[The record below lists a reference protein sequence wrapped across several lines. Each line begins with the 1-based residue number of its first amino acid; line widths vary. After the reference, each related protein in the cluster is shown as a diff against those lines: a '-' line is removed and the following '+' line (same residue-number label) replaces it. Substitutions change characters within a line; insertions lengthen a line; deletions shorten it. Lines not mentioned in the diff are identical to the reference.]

1 MKRINKHSQV
11 AKKLMA
17 GALALTICAPYIA
30 DSTYD
35 IASRLTAHADYNGG
49 GFGSGGGNG
58 AGQWDGY
65 EDCALRVYVYNPT
78 TGEIV
83 KDKNGKQLVRDIMP
97 KAGLYSSN
105 TSTTFGTIEASTL
118 KSKTYMANWRSVTRD
133 TVPKTT
139 AEALGLSE
147 VFGKTFYQY
156 DIQRDDY
163 GNVIS
168 SKFGCNGSELRALL
182 DKDRDD
188 EYVKNIGMLLVALF
202 GKDTYNKYVT
212 PECYAVIEPMF
223 SFKNGDEIIPWRD
236 WAYCACGGYLL
247 ANFSYG
253 IISATMGN
261 GFQLTQNDATAGI
274 NKTAPTAGQY
284 LDQNSN
290 ISGLPNVGYGMHLY
304 SMENIANGG
313 GDVINTYDIEN
324 NPSTPSKSETPSS
337 SGSSKTIKIDGHDV
351 DLQND
356 GDVNVIKVYM
366 DAYVDYTASE
376 STLKN
381 RKLNGDAL
389 NTSYYKTDKKYNYVE
404 QTAIYGTTSTTKD
417 VVVQDEFEESGY
429 HLVGWETSGLD
440 WKVSGDKIHTNTS
453 GYDDWNGNDWLFVNG
468 GALLV
473 NNTDMEKRAALS
485 SNRTRYAS
493 MGKTGTKGN
502 TALGPIFAH
511 TRAKIG
517 TVDDAN
523 DVVTHEY
530 DYEANDGT
538 IVGKYAA
545 DGNEDK
551 QKVELS
557 NDEKTIYV
565 LYLREKPWIE
575 TNGDNDPPPGGSGT
589 STTTVGKRTVTTRD
603 VGDNST
609 TNEKDGGLNI
619 VKVYGVIDDGD
630 FHVSNIDTRA
640 KKSGSYNVNITAEKA
655 YDDASGNPVNWRLH
669 TYAYVD
675 AKFEDISKYTASQWA
690 DGTDIDTVLNCG
702 YLDGFDYGKG
712 KGLITRKS
720 DGVAQITHV
729 DENQRSHINK
739 SVNLK
744 PIFWG
749 DNFNHDNDHTND
761 TLILLYLIDTQSEKT
776 TGTVNIPESY
786 LSKNFLMSQEQT
798 VNKVTTIRQE
808 DANGNYNSKLTQE
821 ESDLLAEHPF
831 YYVLPKLSEY
841 YTLVKETGAMSRY
854 SASNGLK
861 DGFVRYAKNID
872 EESSMFTLGSHSTYC
887 GSWAVR
893 TRDGDK
899 YKVPYT
905 ILDTSINPEDPN
917 NDTFM
922 GYDVMVGMNMDEIF
936 TSQRSW
942 HARQMNSNL
951 LNASLTGAENFMP
964 DGYLPD
970 GTKATALGIVYAD
983 SHNRRIVADASGK
996 AVSLIGTPSMTADVT
1011 DAEAHAGGKILKL
1024 TGLDCDFTVFRDGD
1038 YANIAEWKYSTD
1050 STYGALAIASGA
1062 GESMFGNCYTYRL
1075 DDIANPKAYKILT
1088 LGDYVNTLGNSA
1100 GPFNTSDNWN
1110 STVVPG
1116 NSITGGFANN
1126 TGAAVTFDTK
1136 LSTTNSASTA
1146 AGKRTTNGNN
1156 QLGEINLYFTD
1167 KTNYGVGSWTYNLS
1181 ESKYSPA
1188 AVSLGNKTTFGTF
1201 GIYTL
1206 SEKWYNH
1213 YFKGTEWKKDQM
1225 NFTDEKWLKEWDK
1238 TGYAGKFK
1246 DVYPSWD
1253 ISNEKKAATSGEDK
1267 GLPYLVEGGALMA
1280 SAIISYGTQSL
1291 TSYMGIEMNALT
1303 KDPGY
1308 YFYGTDSLSGQPY
1321 FDSRENTFT
1330 ASYAKFLVDSGINI
1344 RVPVTYDTYK
1354 GDHDS
1359 SDNVVVREKAPAAQP
1374 VIMSTDDGKV
1384 QSGEQI
1390 DKGTIKFTPYIAMFA
1405 GTSQSKRIIDNLENS
1420 LAEDLKDTSSS
1431 KAKAAEQKITHNVDK
1446 YIMQILATQER
1457 ELQVYDYA
1465 GLDYNVVKP
1474 GNNNNGLMVGDETP
1488 DEMAKN
1494 KKITLSSSQWSTHA
1508 RAANIGKG
1516 NVLPGGAT
1524 LALTTGKDGVS
1535 IVKAETWTAYLT
1547 GSGVDQLRAT
1557 NPGSVSG
1564 EFAGNSVT
1572 DSSIY
1577 CGDDVY
1583 SGIDRHN
1590 VTRIVDRVVEANTD
1604 EAKEHVG
1611 NNYALT
1617 DGGGITFAMASY
1629 ALPFTNGF
1637 DKSTC
1642 ESVINDIVARQKG
1655 YVQSLVVGL
1664 ESINLDQYV
1673 APVPEDSI
1681 SRGTSETNEEQG
1693 IITEVDTSNVAPLW
1707 QMDKVIKLND
1717 VSEDG
1722 YNNPGDKVPHRE
1734 ITGQEGKY
1742 YLRTDT
1748 SDYSNPQFI
1757 NDTFELEE
1765 DRKNAGYGDLDT
1777 VTDDS
1782 KFTFY
1787 TFGTDTQGNIYMR
1800 YTKPM
1805 TEEEFRG
1812 DTGLVAR
1819 AYCAFI
1825 SDVSA
1830 DEIIYC
1836 ANKTDSSAMCSSH
1849 YSDDGKGIST
1859 VIVLRRGED
1868 LSQLGNKASFVANGA
1883 TAMSDTDIRAIDAKT
1898 SIFTNLYYALE
1909 RGTGNDTE
1917 CPWALTD
1924 GKWYNEAFDGISYIQ
1939 MTTDIST
1946 RFTNPYERNMVL
1958 DPDTTPGAEYGG
1970 ETGKDGRGSRDK
1982 GDLLTQINYSQ
1993 FRTRAY
1999 TEAYKFDGAGSK
2011 PATHK
2016 GADELNDNYD
2026 NYVAKVGSIKVKNID
2041 GTEEEIAIKAPYL
2054 NELFVSDIFYIP
2066 NATVQD
2072 LK

>member
-49 GFGSGGGNG
+49 GFGSGGGTG
-58 AGQWDGY
+58 EGQWDGY
-65 EDCALRVYVYNPT
+65 EHMAIRIYVYDPT
-78 TGEIV
+78 TGQIV
-83 KDKNGKQLVRDIMP
+83 KDSSGRQLVKDIMQTSI
-97 KAGLYSSN
+97 SSEN
-105 TSTTFGTIEASTL
+105 TSTTFGNIEGKTVKRMKASTAGLSTTLANVFTESGGELAVNGNEL
-118 KSKTYMANWRSVTRD
+118 KSWMMTKRGDAYEYNIMWLLTKMF
-133 TVPKTT
+133 
-139 AEALGLSE
+139 GLDAAHSL
-147 VFGKTFYQY
+147 KK
-156 DIQRDDY
+156 DY
-163 GNVIS
+163 
-168 SKFGCNGSELRALL
+168 
-182 DKDRDD
+182 
-188 EYVKNIGMLLVALF
+188 YVV
-202 GKDTYNKYVT
+202 V
-212 PECYAVIEPMF
+212 EPMF
-223 SFKNGDEIIPWRD
+223 SFYSGGTVIPLR
-236 WAYCACGGYLL
+236 AYMYSTLGGNLGS
-247 ANFSYG
+247 SYNYG
-253 IISATMGN
+253 KITAAAGN
-261 GFQLTQNDATAGI
+261 GFQLTDDDLTYGI

-284 LDQNSN
+284 LNQNSN
-290 ISGLPNVGYGMHLY
+290 ISGLPDVGYGMHLY
-304 SMENIANGG
+304 PLKDMPIPG

-366 DAYVDYTASE
+366 DAYVDYSASE

-381 RKLNGDAL
+381 RKLNGNDL
-389 NTSYYKTDKKYNYVE
+389 NTSYYKTDKRYNYVE

-440 WKVSGDKIHTNTS
+440 WKVVGDKIHTDTS
-453 GYDDWNGNDWLFVNG
+453 GYSDWNGNDWLRIAG
-468 GALLV
+468 SALSV

-493 MGKTGTKGN
+493 MGKLGTAGN

-511 TRAKIG
+511 PRAKIG
-517 TVDDAN
+517 TVKDAN

-551 QKVELS
+551 QMVELS
-557 NDEKTIYV
+557 DDEKTIYV

-589 STTTVGKRTVTTRD
+589 STKTVGKRTVTTRD

-619 VKVYGVIDDGD
+619 VKVYGIIDNGD

-640 KKSGSYNVNITAEKA
+640 KTSGSYNVNITAEQA
-655 YDDASGNPVNWRLH
+655 YIDGFGDPVNWRLH

-675 AKFEDISKYTASQWA
+675 AKFDDISKYTASQWA
-690 DGTDIDTVLNCG
+690 DGTNVDTVLNCG

-712 KGLITRKS
+712 KGAITRKS
-720 DGVAQITHV
+720 DGAVQIINV
-729 DENQRSHINK
+729 SENQRNRINT
-739 SVNLK
+739 SLNLK
-744 PIFWG
+744 PFFWG
-749 DNFNHDNDHTND
+749 SEFNHDNDHTND

-808 DANGNYNSKLTQE
+808 DANGNYSALVTQE

-893 TRDGDK
+893 TWDGEK

-905 ILDTSINPEDPN
+905 ILDTSINTEDPN

-936 TSQRSW
+936 SSQRSW
-942 HARQMNSNL
+942 HTRQMNSNL

-1088 LGDYVNTLGNSA
+1088 LGDYVNTLGNSTD
-1100 GPFNTSDNWN
+1100 PYNTTDRWN

-1188 AVSLGNKTTFGTF
+1188 AVSLGNRTTFGTF

-1225 NFTDEKWLKEWDK
+1225 NFTGEKWLKEWDK

-1253 ISNEKKAATSGEDK
+1253 ISKEKIAATSGEDK
-1267 GLPYLVEGGALMA
+1267 GLPYLVDGGALMA
-1280 SAIISYGTQSL
+1280 SAIIRYGTQSL
-1291 TSYMGIEMNALT
+1291 TSYMGIKMNALT

-1308 YFYGTDSLSGQPY
+1308 YFYGTDSLSGQAY

-1488 DEMAKN
+1488 EEMAKN

-1524 LALTTGKDGVS
+1524 LALTTGKDGIS

-1557 NPGSVSG
+1557 NPGSASS

-1590 VTRIVDRVVEANTD
+1590 VNQIIDRIVSANTD

-1637 DKSTC
+1637 NKSTC
-1642 ESVINDIVARQKG
+1642 ESVINDIIARQKG

-1717 VSEDG
+1717 VEEDG
-1722 YNNPGDKVPHRE
+1722 YNNPGDKVTHRNVVS
-1734 ITGQEGKY
+1734 QEGKY

-1748 SDYSNPQFI
+1748 SDYSNPKFI

-1883 TAMSDTDIRAIDAKT
+1883 TAMSDTDIKAIDAKT

-1958 DPDTTPGAEYGG
+1958 DPDTTPGAKFGG
-1970 ETGKDGRGSRDK
+1970 ESGQDGRGSRDK
-1982 GDLLTQINYSQ
+1982 GDLLTELNYSQ

-2026 NYVAKVGSIKVKNID
+2026 NYEAKVGSIKVKKVD

-2054 NELFVSDIFYIP
+2054 NELFISDIFYIP

>member
-1 MKRINKHSQV
+1 MKRINKHSQI

-17 GALALTICAPYIA
+17 SALALTICAPYIA

-49 GFGSGGGNG
+49 GFGSGGGTG
-58 AGQWDGY
+58 EGQWDGH
-65 EDCALRVYVYNPT
+65 DDMAIRLYVYDPT

-83 KDKNGKQLVRDIMP
+83 KDSSGNQLVRDIMQTSITS
-97 KAGLYSSN
+97 GNNSS
-105 TSTTFGTIEASTL
+105 TFGKINGASVPWVLASDVNLSSTL
-118 KSKTYMANWRSVTRD
+118 ASVFTQSGGDLVVNGSALRSWMLTERADKT
-133 TVPKTT
+133 
-139 AEALGLSE
+139 
-147 VFGKTFYQY
+147 QY
-156 DIQRDDY
+156 
-163 GNVIS
+163 NVIW
-168 SKFGCNGSELRALL
+168 LL
-182 DKDRDD
+182 LK
-188 EYVKNIGMLLVALF
+188 LF
-202 GKDTYNKYVT
+202 GATGVQSLTADCYV
-212 PECYAVIEPMF
+212 VVEPMF
-223 SFKNGDEIIPWRD
+223 SFYNGGTVLPLR
-236 WAYCACGGYLL
+236 AYAYSTLGGTLSS
-247 ANFSYG
+247 SYDYG
-253 IISATMGN
+253 KITAAALN
-261 GFQLTQNDATAGI
+261 GFQLTEDDLTSGI
-274 NKTAPTAGQY
+274 NKTAPTAAQY
-284 LDQNSN
+284 VTQNSV
-290 ISGLPNVGYGMHLY
+290 ISGLTNVGYGMHLY
-304 SMENIANGG
+304 SLKDMPIPG
-313 GDVINTYDIEN
+313 GDPINTYDIEN

-337 SGSSKTIKIDGHDV
+337 SGSSKTVTIDGHDV
-351 DLQND
+351 ELKND

-366 DAYVDYTASE
+366 DAYVDYRASE
-376 STLKN
+376 RNLKN
-381 RKLNGDAL
+381 RKLNGNDL
-389 NTSYYKTDKKYNYVE
+389 NTSYYKTDKRYNYVE
-404 QTAIYGTTSTTKD
+404 QKAIYGTTSTTKN

-440 WKVSGDKIHTNTS
+440 WKVSGDKIHTDTS
-453 GYDDWNGNDWLFVNG
+453 GYDDWNGNDWLQVSCE
-468 GALLV
+468 ALKV
-473 NNTDMEKRAALS
+473 NNTDMEKRAGLS

-493 MGKTGTKGN
+493 MGKLGTAGN
-502 TALGPIFAH
+502 TASGPIFAH
-511 TRAKIG
+511 PRAKIG
-517 TVDDAN
+517 TVKDAN

-530 DYEANDGT
+530 DYKAKDGT

-551 QKVELS
+551 QMVELS
-557 NDEKTIYV
+557 KDEKTIYV

-575 TNGDNDPPPGGSGT
+575 TNGDNDPPPSGSG
-589 STTTVGKRTVTTRD
+589 SGSKIVGKRTVTTRD

-675 AKFEDISKYTASQWA
+675 AKFDDISKYTASQWA
-690 DGTDIDTVLNCG
+690 DGTNVDTVLDCG

-712 KGLITRKS
+712 KGALVEKS
-720 DGVAQITHV
+720 TGAVQIINV
-729 DENQRSHINK
+729 DESQRGRINT
-739 SVNLK
+739 SLNLK
-744 PIFWG
+744 PFFYG
-749 DNFNHDNDHTND
+749 DRFSHDNDHTND

-808 DANGNYNSKLTQE
+808 DANGNYSSKVTQK

-831 YYVLPKLSEY
+831 YYVLPKLSPW
-841 YTLVKETGAMSRY
+841 YTLVKETDVMSRY
-854 SASNGLK
+854 AANNGVK
-861 DGFVRYAKNID
+861 DGFVRYAKNLD
-872 EESSMFTLGSHSTYC
+872 EENSIFSMGAHNTYT

-893 TRDGDK
+893 THDGNR
-899 YKVPYT
+899 YEVPYT
-905 ILDTSINPEDPN
+905 LLDESIDPDDPK

-922 GYDVMVGMNMDEIF
+922 GYDVMVGMNMDEIWS
-936 TSQRSW
+936 SQRSW
-942 HARQMNSNL
+942 YARQSNSF
-951 LNASLTGAENFMP
+951 NATAAETSMP
-964 DGYLPD
+964 NGYLPD
-970 GTKATALGIVYAD
+970 GTKADALGIVYAD

-996 AVSLIGTPSMTADVT
+996 AVSLIGTPSMTAEVT

-1062 GESMFGNCYTYRL
+1062 GASMFGDCYNYRL
-1075 DDIANPKAYKILT
+1075 DDIANPKAYKIMT
-1088 LGDYVNTLGNSA
+1088 LGDYVNTLGDSA
-1100 GPFNTSDNWN
+1100 KPYTSSDRWNT
-1110 STVVPG
+1110 TVVPG
-1116 NSITGGFANN
+1116 KSITGGFANN
-1126 TGAAVTFDTK
+1126 TGAAVTFETK

-1146 AGKRTTNGNN
+1146 AGKRTENGNN
-1156 QLGEINLYFTD
+1156 KLGEINLYFTD
-1167 KTNYGVGSWTYNLS
+1167 KTSYGVGSWTYNLS
-1181 ESKYSPA
+1181 ENKYSPA

-1206 SEKWYNH
+1206 SENWYDF
-1213 YFKGTEWKKDQM
+1213 YFRGTDWKKEQM
-1225 NFTDEKWLKEWDK
+1225 NFTGETWLDEWDD
-1238 TGYAGKFK
+1238 TGYNGKFK
-1246 DVYPSWD
+1246 GVYPNWKN
-1253 ISNEKKAATSGEDK
+1253 SNEKKAASSGDDK
-1267 GLPYLVEGGALMA
+1267 GLKYVVEGGAVMS
-1280 SAIISYGTQSL
+1280 SAIIRYGIQSI
-1291 TSYMGIEMNALT
+1291 TSTMGIDMVTESS
-1303 KDPGY
+1303 DPGY
-1308 YFYGTDSLSGQPY
+1308 RFRCTDSLNGQGY
-1321 FDSRENTFT
+1321 SDSRENTFA

-1359 SDNVVVREKAPAAQP
+1359 SDNVVERDKAPAAQP

-1405 GTSQSKRIIDNLENS
+1405 GTSQSKRIIDSLENS
-1420 LAEDLKDTSSS
+1420 LAADLKDTSSS
-1431 KAKAAEQKITHNVDK
+1431 KAKTAEQKIAHNVDK

-1547 GSGVDQLRAT
+1547 GSGVDQMRAT
-1557 NPGSVSG
+1557 NPGSVSS

-1577 CGDDVY
+1577 CGDDTF
-1583 SGIDRHN
+1583 SGVERGNIEQMIN
-1590 VTRIVDRVVEANTD
+1590 RVVKANTD
-1604 EAKEHVG
+1604 EAADHVG

-1617 DGGGITFAMASY
+1617 AGGGLAFGMVNA
-1629 ALPFTNGF
+1629 ALPMTNTRV
-1637 DKSTC
+1637 KSTC
-1642 ESVINDIVARQKG
+1642 ESVIDDIIARQKG

-1664 ESINLDQYV
+1664 ESINIDQYV

-1681 SRGTSETNEEQG
+1681 SRGTSETNGGQG
-1693 IITEVDTSNVAPLW
+1693 IITEVDTSKVAPLW
-1707 QMDKVIKLND
+1707 QMDKVVKLND
-1717 VSEDG
+1717 VDESG
-1722 YNNPGDKVPHRE
+1722 YNNPGDKVPQRY
-1734 ITGQEGKY
+1734 IAKQEGKY

-1757 NDTFELEE
+1757 NDTFELVE
-1765 DRKNAGYGDLDT
+1765 DRKNAGFGDLDT

-1805 TEEEFRG
+1805 TETEFRS
-1812 DTGLVAR
+1812 DTGITAR
-1819 AYCAFI
+1819 AGCSFI
-1825 SDVSA
+1825 NDISA

-1836 ANKTDSSAMCSSH
+1836 ANQTDSAAQCSSH
-1849 YSDDGKGIST
+1849 YSDGSRGIST

-1868 LSQLGNKASFVANGA
+1868 ISQLGNKASFVASGA
-1883 TAMSDTDIRAIDAKT
+1883 TAMSDADIKAIDAKT
-1898 SIFTNLYYALE
+1898 SIFTNLCYALE

-1970 ETGKDGRGSRDK
+1970 ASGKDGRGSRDK

-2026 NYVAKVGSIKVKNID
+2026 NYEAKVGSIKVKKVD

-2054 NELFVSDIFYIP
+2054 NELFISDIFYIP